1 MYQVTYERMRFVL
14 CQDANPSNAGIDAVR
29 EGEINDPI
37 FSAEV
42 QTRFGTPGCQFP
54 EPGALSTCKNQSQR
68 VACQSTDMT
77 NIFIILFIRHLRL
90 SVSRQKPV
98 TPQRRKSV
106 A

>member
-1 MYQVTYERMRFVL
+1 
-14 CQDANPSNAGIDAVR
+14 
-29 EGEINDPI
+29 
-37 FSAEV
+37 
-42 QTRFGTPGCQFP
+42 
-54 EPGALSTCKNQSQR
+54 
-68 VACQSTDMT
+68 MT